1 MIRVSRYSNSGP
13 RLHRLLRS
21 NCGQAVT
28 RVSQSL
34 DTSRFGRP
42 LLVSPV
48 LLLRYVRN
56 SYSCRI
62 PHIIKYNI

>member
-28 RVSQSL
+28 RVSQSF

-56 SYSCRI
+56 S
-62 PHIIKYNI
+62 